1 MQARIT
7 DGQANRSRRAQGH
20 CHVGRIRGTRPTPCD
35 DAMKHGLGTCVD
47 AFCEEAEVINE
58 RLGPLGW
65 GRRRG
70 RATLLF
76 DFIHRARYLE

>member
-1 MQARIT
+1 
-7 DGQANRSRRAQGH
+7 
-20 CHVGRIRGTRPTPCD
+20 
-35 DAMKHGLGTCVD
+35 MKHGLGTCVD

-76 DFIHRARYLE
+76 DFIHRAWYLE